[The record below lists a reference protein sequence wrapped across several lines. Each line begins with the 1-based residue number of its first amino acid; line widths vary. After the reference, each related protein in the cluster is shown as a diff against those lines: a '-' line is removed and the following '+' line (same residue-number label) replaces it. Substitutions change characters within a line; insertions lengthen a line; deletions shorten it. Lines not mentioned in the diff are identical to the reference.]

1 LDSSEANKEIG
12 TLPDKTG
19 AVAFARPKN
28 SLARL
33 IRAKLAVSLSAL
45 LCLTPS
51 RALASLNALALGDR
65 AITSQPIDVPISPL
79 GDLNFRTKAEIYNW
93 RAQILNRSPGLLSS
107 AYTPLAEIFE
117 RIEDG
122 RPWWGVKGTF
132 IWGPGQ
138 RSIEGL
144 AEESRFVLNPL
155 LLVGANPNTAFM
167 WNEKTITDEDL
178 ADYSFPYVWL
188 PQTLRWY
195 PPQSLVQVV
204 YDVTAFNKDLEARK
218 AKLKVSPD
226 TVNRFGLIAYNARD
240 FGYNYIYLHVDK
252 SINITADE
260 ANKEPVQIIQMIHC
274 GGSCGYPGGCN
285 NMSPAMPKIDY
296 FRFSALPARAH
307 ISLWRERPKSVDD
320 QPDLTVFLDL
330 R

>member
-1 LDSSEANKEIG
+1 LNNGEANKDTQ
-12 TLPDKTG
+12 TLSEPTG
-19 AVAFARPKN
+19 AVAPARANKR
-28 SLARL
+28 LAGL
-33 IRAKLAVSLSAL
+33 LSAKFAVSLSAL
-45 LCLTPS
+45 LCFSPS
-51 RALASLNALALGDR
+51 RALASTNSLAVGDR
-65 AITSQPIDVPISPL
+65 AISSQPIDVALNPL

-93 RAQILNRSPGLLSS
+93 RAQILSKSAGLLAS
-107 AYTPLAEIFE
+107 AYTPLPEIFE

-122 RPWWGVKGTF
+122 RPWWGVKGSF
-132 IWGPGQ
+132 VWGAGQ

-155 LLVGANPNTAFM
+155 LLVGANPNTALM
-167 WNEKTITDEDL
+167 WDDKAITDADL
-178 ADYSFPYVWL
+178 ADYSFPFVWL

-195 PPQSLVQVV
+195 PPQALVQVI
-204 YDVTAFNKDLEARK
+204 YDVTAFNKDLETRK
-218 AKLKVSPD
+218 PKLKVSPD

-260 ANKEPVQIIQMIHC
+260 PNKEPVQIVQMIHC
-274 GGSCGYPGGCN
+274 GGSCQYPGGCN

-307 ISLWRERPKSVDD
+307 ISLWHDRPKTVEDK
-320 QPDLTVFLDL
+320 PDLTYFLDL